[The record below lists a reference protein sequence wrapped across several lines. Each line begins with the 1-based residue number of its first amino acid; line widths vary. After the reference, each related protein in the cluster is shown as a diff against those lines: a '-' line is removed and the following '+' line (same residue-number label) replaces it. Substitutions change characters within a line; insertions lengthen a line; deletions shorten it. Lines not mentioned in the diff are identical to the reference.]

1 MTITITLDLE
11 AIFSGGM
18 VLLLLLVP
26 VAWATHRE
34 RTRYIERVYG
44 EKEIAL

>member
-1 MTITITLDLE
+1 MTITIDLAE
-11 AIFSGGM
+11 LFTGGT
-18 VLLLLLVP
+18 VLWLLLLP
-26 VAWATHRE
+26 VAWATRRE

>member
-1 MTITITLDLE
+1 MTITIDL
-11 AIFSGGM
+11 AGFFSGGM

-34 RTRYIERVYG
+34 REKYIARVWG

>member
-1 MTITITLDLE
+1 MTITIDL
-11 AIFSGGM
+11 AGFFTGGM
-18 VLLLLLVP
+18 VLVLLWLP

>member
-1 MTITITLDLE
+1 MTITIDLAE
-11 AIFSGGM
+11 LFTGGT
-18 VLLLLLVP
+18 VLWLLLLP

-34 RTRYIERVYG
+34 RARYIARVWG

>member
-1 MTITITLDLE
+1 MTITIDLAE
-11 AIFSGGM
+11 LFTGGT
-18 VLLLLLVP
+18 VLWLLLLP